1 MKNQSTKKLGF
12 IIAVMIIILMA
23 GFTMKKLR
31 STNLD
36 IRVAN
41 VQVNQAISSPSL
53 IVGEAKGT
61 WYFEADF
68 PIYLLDDEG
77 NEIATAIAIA
87 QDNWMTEEFVPF
99 KAKLD
104 FIVDESGWGTLVF
117 KKDNPSDITEHDDEL
132 RIPVLIDAE

>member
-12 IIAVMIIILMA
+12 ILAIMIILVMVGYTINR
-23 GFTMKKLR
+23 LR
-31 STNLD
+31 STNSD

-41 VQVNQAISSPSL
+41 VQVNQTVTSPSL
-53 IVGEAKGT
+53 IIGEAKGT

-77 NEIATAIAIA
+77 NEIAVAIAIA
-87 QDNWMTEEFVPF
+87 QDDWMTEDFVPF

-104 FIVDESGWGTLVF
+104 FDADEGGWGTLVF
-117 KKDNPSDITEHDDEL
+117 KKDNPSGISEHDDEL
-132 RIPVLIDAE
+132 RIPVLIEAE